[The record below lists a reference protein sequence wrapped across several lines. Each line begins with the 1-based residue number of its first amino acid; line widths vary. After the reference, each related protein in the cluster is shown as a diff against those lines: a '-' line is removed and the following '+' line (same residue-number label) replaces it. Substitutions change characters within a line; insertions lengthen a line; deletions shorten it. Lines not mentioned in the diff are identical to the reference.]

1 MAKVEV
7 AQGHMRQRRRVS
19 EFDVMRGVA
28 IVLVVY
34 MHAWFSPWDVTPH
47 HQKLAVHVIHLFGH
61 SAVPVFFFMSAF
73 LLARDT
79 SPSFGAFGSRK
90 LRRIVVPTLFWM
102 GAAFAYRLW
111 QDGWSR
117 QLGIDLALFNVAGQY
132 YYLVVLAFFMASF
145 YFARRIPDGGLNWL
159 LGAAFV
165 VNLATVAYYERHAMS
180 GEFATLA
187 YRNPGMWVFS
197 YAFGYWAGRRFESM
211 DWTGRLALPGIAVMG
226 AVAAWYFVRGEV
238 YGDYPVSYFGVTV
251 FLFASLGLVVYPA
264 LVRLLLRSWAGR
276 TVTRPTL
283 ELSRYSFAIYLVH
296 LPFFAGWLSNRLV
309 GQSPLQDD
317 YWRLMNTE
325 FIVGISGSVIFV
337 MLAAKVAPGFSER
350 FLGIER
356 EARDGTPR
364 TTAAPSPRSS
374 WPSWPRLQRP
384 ASRRA

>member
-1 MAKVEV
+1 MQRAEV
-7 AQGHMRQRRRVS
+7 APERTQRRRRVS

-73 LLARDT
+73 LLARDA
-79 SPSFGAFGSRK
+79 SPSFKAFGSRK

-102 GAAFAYRLW
+102 AAAFAYRLW
-111 QDGWSR
+111 QDGWSK

-145 YFARRIPDGGLNWL
+145 YFAGRIPDRGLNWL
-159 LGAAFV
+159 LATAFV

-197 YAFGYWAGRRFESM
+197 YTFGYWAGRRFESM
-211 DWTGRLALPGIAVMG
+211 NWTGRLALPALAAMA

-264 LVRLLLRSWAGR
+264 LVRLLLQSWAGR
-276 TVTRPTL
+276 TITRPTL

-309 GQSPLQDD
+309 GQSSLQND

-325 FIVGISGSVIFV
+325 FIVGITGSVLFV
-337 MLAAKVAPGFSER
+337 MLMARVAPAFSER
-350 FLGIER
+350 FMGIER
-356 EARDGTPR
+356 EQGQGPTRARAG
-364 TTAAPSPRSS
+364 ARSGFA
-374 WPSWPRLQRP
+374 WPSLSRPQRP

>member
-7 AQGHMRQRRRVS
+7 AREQTRRRRRIS

-61 SAVPVFFFMSAF
+61 GAVPVFFFMSAF

-102 GAAFAYRLW
+102 AAAFAYRLW
-111 QDGWSR
+111 QEGWSR

-132 YYLVVLAFFMASF
+132 YYLVVLAFFMATF
-145 YFARRIPDGGLNWL
+145 YFARHIPDRGLNWL
-159 LGAAFV
+159 LGAAFC

-187 YRNPGMWVFS
+187 YRNPGMWIFS
-197 YAFGYWAGRRFESM
+197 STFGYWAGRRFESM
-211 DWTGRLALPGIAVMG
+211 DWTGRLALPAIAAMAG
-226 AVAAWYFVRGEV
+226 VAAWYFVRGEV

-251 FLFASLGLVVYPA
+251 FLFASFGLVVYPA
-264 LVRLLLRSWAGR
+264 LVRLLLRSRAGR
-276 TVTRPTL
+276 TITRPTL

-309 GQSPLQDD
+309 GQSPLQND
-317 YWRLMNTE
+317 YWKLMNTE
-325 FIVGISGSVIFV
+325 FIVGITGSVIFV
-337 MLAAKVAPGFSER
+337 MLAAKLAPGFSEL

-356 EARDGTPR
+356 SDGGARSTQPASPVAGRPRSRWLRPR
-364 TTAAPSPRSS
+364 TA
-374 WPSWPRLQRP
+374 

>member
-1 MAKVEV
+1 MARVEV
-7 AQGHMRQRRRVS
+7 VQERTLRRRRID

-34 MHAWFSPWDVTPH
+34 LHAWFSPWDVTPH
-47 HQKLAVHVIHLFGH
+47 HQKFAVHVIHLFGH

-79 SPSFGAFGSRK
+79 SPSFRAFGSRK

-111 QDGWSR
+111 QDGWSK

-145 YFARRIPDGGLNWL
+145 YFARHITDRSLDWL

-165 VNLATVAYYERHAMS
+165 VNLATVAYYERHAIS

-187 YRNPGMWVFS
+187 YRNPGMWIFS
-197 YAFGYWAGRRFESM
+197 YMFGYWAGRRFESM
-211 DWTGRLALPGIAVMG
+211 DWTGRLVLPAIAAMAG
-226 AVAAWYFVRGEV
+226 VAAWYLMRGEV
-238 YGDYPVSYFGVTV
+238 YGDYPVSYFGITV

-264 LVRLLLRSWAGR
+264 IVRLLLRSWADR
-276 TVTRPTL
+276 TVTRPAL

-296 LPFFAGWLSNRLV
+296 LPFFAGWLSNRLL
-309 GQSPLQDD
+309 GEPLQDD

-325 FIVGISGSVIFV
+325 FIVGIAGSVLFA
-337 MLAAKVAPGFSER
+337 MLMARIAPGFSER
-350 FLGIER
+350 FMGIER
-356 EARDGTPR
+356 AQRAGQTRARTGARPGL
-364 TTAAPSPRSS
+364 A
-374 WPSWPRLQRP
+374 WPSVPRPQRR